1 MVSINDTDMYKKV
14 ILTIPDF
21 VLQKD
26 IPTIINFFHY
36 YGIADVKN
44 VSVFEHPEPESYV
57 EDKQFYGYA
66 IIEINKWYTN
76 NVSKS
81 FYENLIVGSAKIM
94 YNDFEYWDVE
104 FYEPRTQ
111 EEVNAITQNLEEKLH
126 EPADDNEEYYSE
138 EDYRKSE
145 AQEAKERMESDVG
158 EYVHDDEDDKEDHDD
173 KENHDDKEDHD
184 DKDDH
189 DDKEDHDDGE
199 DDEDDGEDEDD
210 PNDEDYEF
218 EETDEEED
226 YQYEYVIYNHRHHKM
241 NTRSKTTRKENKSKL
256 TSVNT
261 ENITL
266 EDIIVKKNK
275 NYVKR
280 NKRKEFKNEW
290 SRRLR
295 QKFNV

>member
-14 ILTIPDF
+14 FLTIPDF
-21 VLQKD
+21 VLPKD
-26 IPTIINFFHY
+26 IPTIINSFHY

-44 VSVFEHPEPESYV
+44 VDVFEHPEPESYV
-57 EDKQFYGYA
+57 EDKKFYGYA

-111 EEVNAITQNLEEKLH
+111 EEVNAITQNLEEKLD
-126 EPADDNEEYYSE
+126 EVADDNEEYYSE
-138 EDYRKSE
+138 EDYWESE
-145 AQEAKERMESDVG
+145 AQEAKERMESNVQ
-158 EYVHDDEDDKEDHDD
+158 EYVDDDGEGEDDDEDYDD
-173 KENHDDKEDHD
+173 
-184 DKDDH
+184 
-189 DDKEDHDDGE
+189 
-199 DDEDDGEDEDD
+199 DDGEDEDQDD

-226 YQYEYVIYNHRHHKM
+226 YQYEYVTYNHRHHKM